1 VIAESEDFTQV
12 TGGYLAASQEQ
23 RGIRLT
29 CYVQYTTDFSE
40 AEVLAMMEDNVLPNL
55 PARFSS
61 TFGRKYSLVVPD
73 QTLNTEMVLES
84 NAGSII
90 EDADVTLTLNSADKN
105 DSFHVVLLKK
115 LESAS
120 GMDLTSTGRAETL
133 LAAGLFALGCW
144 ALVMI
149 IGFVG
154 ALVNIVKG
162 KPSRG

>member
-1 VIAESEDFTQV
+1 
-12 TGGYLAASQEQ
+12 
-23 RGIRLT
+23 
-29 CYVQYTTDFSE
+29 
-40 AEVLAMMEDNVLPNL
+40 MMEDNVLPNL

-61 TFGRKYSLVVPD
+61 TFGHNYSLVVPD

-84 NAGSII
+84 TAGALVN
-90 EDADVTLTLNSADKN
+90 EADVTLTFTSADKN
-105 DSFHVVLLKK
+105 DSFHVVILKK

-154 ALVNIVKG
+154 AIVNVVKG
-162 KPSRG
+162 KTSRG